1 MDTRPLE
8 QPQITEGV
16 VELMNQVRKGQVKR
30 QDANVRQDVIRHVLK
45 AMMTQLCAVVR
56 LHVRVCYLTFSPNRH
71 ILHS

>member
-1 MDTRPLE
+1 ME

-45 AMMTQLCAVVR
+45 ATMTQLCAVVR
-56 LHVRVCYLTFSPNRH
+56 LHV
-71 ILHS
+71 